1 MRAYWSRFHAQRLF
15 VKLFFVMV
23 VATVTVCVVTSLVTI
38 RMSERLFTE
47 TFGITNSKVLN
58 QIRTG
63 MESFNDSV
71 VNAASHASLNGTI
84 KAYLSGGEGSA
95 IRMAETY
102 FGMNQQMKQTKSN
115 VDAYNVGVTA
125 VGINGRNYS
134 TDRNYWPV
142 PERRLLKHPLAQRT
156 EAEPRRLIYQYDSEA
171 AGEGGTYI
179 PYIIASKALME
190 RTSGY
195 IYGTLY
201 ISIREDE
208 FRRFYGNFTS
218 AGNDVVILDAEGRIV
233 SSNREELIG
242 TVSKPLL
249 GYARPAAEGDEVSRR
264 NVDVF
269 GRNSIL
275 LSSYIPEYDFYL
287 VNLIDRDYAAGRVVN
302 LRDLVLVGGLI
313 VGAALLL
320 VFLIT
325 RRQTRSLTVLVR
337 QMSTVTEKNFDNYV
351 RVTGAGGYE
360 VQELGRAYNYMLDE
374 LNDYIAKLLQTQK
387 ERRNAELAALQ
398 RQINPHFLYN
408 TLASIKILVQ
418 KGDKE
423 AAAETINALISLL
436 QNTISNVSETVT
448 IEQEL
453 ENMHNYVFINH
464 ARYGD
469 RIRVNVFA
477 SPDCMHY
484 RMPKLIIQPFIE
496 NAFFHAFNEKQS
508 GMIYV
513 LVSQADGR
521 LVCEVSDNGDGMDDG
536 GEWSAAADGTAL
548 PNPKSKR
555 QLFTGIGV
563 RNVHNRITLLYGEEY
578 GITIDS
584 RKGEGTKVRITL
596 PLLTEEK

>member
-1 MRAYWSRFHAQRLF
+1 MKAYWRRFHAQRLF
-15 VKLFFVMV
+15 VKLFLVMV
-23 VATVTVCVVTSLVTI
+23 VSTVTVCIVTSLVTI

-71 VNAASHASLNGTI
+71 VNAASYAALNGTI
-84 KAYLSGGEGSA
+84 KTYLSGGEGDSV
-95 IRMAETY
+95 RMASTY
-102 FGMNQQMKQTKSN
+102 YGMNQQMKRVKSN
-115 VDAYNVGVTA
+115 VDAYSVGLTA
-125 VGINGRNYS
+125 VGVNGRNYS

-142 PERRLLKHPLAQRT
+142 PEDRLVGHPLSQRT
-156 EAEPRRLIYQYDSEA
+156 EAEPKRLLYQYDEERDETGRSV
-171 AGEGGTYI
+171 
-179 PYIIASKALME
+179 PYVVASKALME
-190 RTSGY
+190 RTTGF
-195 IYGTLY
+195 IYGDLY

-218 AGNDVVILDAEGRIV
+218 AGNDVLILDDSGRIV
-233 SSNREELIG
+233 SSNRTELIG
-242 TVSKPLL
+242 TVSKQLL
-249 GYARPAAEGDEVSRR
+249 DYAAPSAENEEVIRR
-264 NVDVF
+264 NTDVF
-269 GRNSIL
+269 GRSSIL

-287 VNLIDRDYAAGRVVN
+287 VNLIDRDYAAGKVVN

-351 RVTGAGGYE
+351 RVTESSGYE
-360 VQELGRAYNYMLDE
+360 VQELSRAYNYMLDE
-374 LNDYIAKLLQTQK
+374 LNDYIARLLETQK

-418 KGDKE
+418 KGDKD

-453 ENMHNYVFINH
+453 ENMRNYVFINH

-484 RMPKLIIQPFIE
+484 RVPKLIIQPFIE
-496 NAFFHAFNEKQS
+496 NAFFHAFNEKPS

-513 LVSQADGR
+513 LVSQSDGK
-521 LVCEVSDNGDGMDDG
+521 LICEVSDNGDGMDG
-536 GEWSAAADGTAL
+536 AQEWTGSDNGAAL
-548 PNPKSKR
+548 PNSKSKR

-584 RKGEGTKVRITL
+584 RRGEGTKVRIAL
-596 PLLTEEK
+596 PLITEET

>member
-1 MRAYWSRFHAQRLF
+1 MKAYWRRFHAQQLF
-15 VKLFFVMV
+15 VKLFLVMV
-23 VATVTVCVVTSLVTI
+23 VSTVTVSLVTSLVTI

-71 VNAASHASLNGTI
+71 VNASAYAAQNGTI
-84 KAYLSGGEGSA
+84 KTYLSGGESDST
-95 IRMAETY
+95 RMAGTY
-102 FGMNQQMKQTKSN
+102 FGMNQQMRRVKSN
-115 VDAYNVGVTA
+115 VDAYSVGVTA
-125 VGINGRNYS
+125 VGVNGRNYS

-142 PERRLLKHPLAQRT
+142 PEDRLIGHPLSQRT
-156 EAEPRRLIYQYDSEA
+156 GAEPKRLIYQYDMER
-171 AGEGGTYI
+171 GEDGKAV
-179 PYIIASKALME
+179 PYIVASKALME
-190 RTSGY
+190 RTTGF
-195 IYGTLY
+195 IYGDLY

-218 AGNDVVILDAEGRIV
+218 AGNDVIILDASGRIV
-233 SSNREELIG
+233 SSNRTEQIG
-242 TVSKPLL
+242 TVSTQLL
-249 GYARPAAEGDEVSRR
+249 EYAEPSAENEEVVRR
-264 NVDVF
+264 NADVF
-269 GRNSIL
+269 GRSSIL

-287 VNLIDRDYAAGRVVN
+287 VNLIDRDYAAGKIVN

-320 VFLIT
+320 VFIIT

-337 QMSTVTEKNFDNYV
+337 QMSTVTEKDFGNYV
-351 RVTGAGGYE
+351 RVTESAGYE
-360 VQELGRAYNYMLDE
+360 VQELSRAYNYMLDE
-374 LNDYIAKLLQTQK
+374 LNNYIARLLETQK

-436 QNTISNVSETVT
+436 QNTISNVSETIT

-453 ENMHNYVFINH
+453 ENMRNYVFINH

-477 SPDCMHY
+477 APDCMHY
-484 RMPKLIIQPFIE
+484 RVPKLIIQPFIE
-496 NAFFHAFNEKQS
+496 NAFFHAFNEKQN

-513 LVSQADGR
+513 LVSQADGQ
-521 LVCEVSDNGDGMDDG
+521 LVCEVSDNGDGMEDV
-536 GEWSAAADGTAL
+536 GEWSKAEGGTLL
-548 PNPKSKR
+548 PNRKSKR

-578 GITIDS
+578 GVSIDS
-584 RKGEGTKVRITL
+584 RKGEGTKIKITL
-596 PLLTEEK
+596 PLITEES

>member
-1 MRAYWSRFHAQRLF
+1 MKAYWRRFHAQRLF
-15 VKLFFVMV
+15 VKLFLVMV
-23 VATVTVCVVTSLVTI
+23 VSTVTVCVVTSLVTV

-47 TFGITNSKVLN
+47 TFGITNSKVLY

-71 VNAASHASLNGTI
+71 VNAASHAAQNGTI
-84 KAYLSGGEGSA
+84 KTFLSGGESDSV
-95 IRMAETY
+95 RMAGTY
-102 FGMNQQMKQTKSN
+102 FGMHQQMRQTKSN

-125 VGINGRNYS
+125 VGVNGRTYS

-142 PERRLLKHPLAQRT
+142 PEDRLIDHSLAQRT
-156 EAEPRRLIYQYDSEA
+156 EAEPKRLLYQYDEER
-171 AGEGGTYI
+171 GENGENISYI
-179 PYIIASKALME
+179 VASKALME
-190 RTSGY
+190 RTTGFV
-195 IYGTLY
+195 YGKLY

-218 AGNDVVILDAEGRIV
+218 AGNDVLILDGSGRIV

-242 TVSKPLL
+242 TVSKQLL
-249 GYARPAAEGDEVSRR
+249 DYAVPSEGNEEIVRR
-264 NVDVF
+264 SADVF

-287 VNLIDRDYAAGRVVN
+287 VNLIDRNYAAGKVVN
-302 LRDLVLVGGLI
+302 LRDLILVGGLI

-325 RRQTRSLTVLVR
+325 HRQTRSLTVLVR
-337 QMSTVTEKNFDNYV
+337 QMSTVTAKNFDNYV
-351 RVTGAGGYE
+351 RVTESSGYE
-360 VQELGRAYNYMLDE
+360 VQELSRAYNYMLDQ
-374 LNDYIAKLLQTQK
+374 LNDYIARLLETQK
-387 ERRNAELAALQ
+387 EQRNAELAALQ

-453 ENMHNYVFINH
+453 ENMRNYVFINH

-477 SPDCMHY
+477 APDCMHY
-484 RMPKLIIQPFIE
+484 RVPKLIIQPFIE
-496 NAFFHAFNEKQS
+496 NAFFHAFNEKPE

-513 LVSQADGR
+513 LVSQSEGK
-521 LVCEVSDNGDGMDDG
+521 LICEVSDNGDGMDDAQ
-536 GEWSAAADGTAL
+536 EWTGTENGAAL
-548 PNPKSKR
+548 PNSKSKR

-563 RNVHNRITLLYGEEY
+563 RNVHNRITLLYGEDY

-584 RKGEGTKVRITL
+584 RKGEGTKVRIIL
-596 PLLTEEK
+596 PLITEEI